1 MRKNGQNLRQNCA
14 FSTGYGRFSRKKFFI
29 NLLPPRPQ
37 AARDRPVV
45 GAATQVRADVSM
57 ERPHFLISEKWMI
70 ALFFWKGK
78 QMSALP

>member
-45 GAATQVRADVSM
+45 GAATQV
-57 ERPHFLISEKWMI
+57 
-70 ALFFWKGK
+70 
-78 QMSALP
+78 